1 MFQTS
6 TLLNFDDNA
15 ILSKKFLVSEIFV
28 EELSS
33 LVRTMF
39 KGIYTQSQTQLNS
52 SKTNIFG
59 LLCIKRISF

>member
-39 KGIYTQSQTQLNS
+39 KGIYTQSQTQHNS